1 MYTYQCVMY
10 VIRTRPH
17 RWTFVFCGGMAG
29 GQLNRPIAG
38 MAHCCRDR
46 DCLRHTL
53 LFQVEKPV
61 RKIVTKPSQGTPSRQ
76 RLTDHIR
83 PGVHILFVGINP
95 GLRSAATG
103 HHFAGHSNRF
113 WKLLY
118 ESRLVSEPL
127 THQDD
132 WRLPDWG
139 LGLTNIIQRPS
150 AGVGTLKPQE
160 YTAGKKRLVATVKRY
175 HPHAVA
181 LLGVT
186 IYRTLFPEYRS
197 GRISLGLQAKTLAGR
212 PVFALPNPSGRN
224 AHYSYRTMLTAFR
237 ALRDTTDMRVQG
249 MTKGTITVGP
259 PSQP

>member
-1 MYTYQCVMY
+1 MLFELGFTAE
-10 VIRTRPH
+10 PL
-17 RWTFVFCGGMAG
+17 FFCGGMAR

-46 DCLRHTL
+46 DCLGHTVP
-53 LFQVEKPV
+53 FQVEMPV
-61 RKIVTKPSQGTPSRQ
+61 RKIVTKPSQGAPSRQ

-83 PGVHILFVGINP
+83 PEVHILFVGINP

-113 WKLLY
+113 WKILY
-118 ESRLVSEPL
+118 ESKLVSEPL

-160 YTAGKKRLVATVKRY
+160 YTAGKNRLIATVKRY
-175 HPHAVA
+175 RPHAVA

-186 IYRTLFPEYRS
+186 IYRMLFPEYSS

-224 AHYSYRTMLTAFR
+224 AHYSYRTMLAAFR
-237 ALRDTTDMRVQG
+237 ALRDATDMLVQ
-249 MTKGTITVGP
+249 KGTITVEP
-259 PSQP
+259 PSHP

>member
-1 MYTYQCVMY
+1 M
-10 VIRTRPH
+10 
-17 RWTFVFCGGMAG
+17 
-29 GQLNRPIAG
+29 
-38 MAHCCRDR
+38 
-46 DCLRHTL
+46 
-53 LFQVEKPV
+53 
-61 RKIVTKPSQGTPSRQ
+61 RKILTKPSQGTPSRQ

-118 ESRLVSEPL
+118 ESKLVSEPL

-150 AGVGTLKPQE
+150 AGVSTLKPQE

-197 GRISLGLQAKTLAGR
+197 GRIGLGLQARTLAGR

-249 MTKGTITVGP
+249 MTKGTITGGP

>member
-1 MYTYQCVMY
+1 M
-10 VIRTRPH
+10 RSAKPPH
-17 RWTFVFCGGMAG
+17 RWNAHFC
-29 GQLNRPIAG
+29 RE
-38 MAHCCRDR
+38 R
-46 DCLRHTL
+46 DCLRHTVP
-53 LFQVEKPV
+53 FQLEMPA
-61 RKIVTKPSQGTPSRQ
+61 RKIVIKPSQGTPSRQ

-175 HPHAVA
+175 RPHAVA

-224 AHYSYRTMLTAFR
+224 AHYSYQTMLAAFR
-237 ALRDTTDMRVQG
+237 ALRNVSDKSIQC
-249 MTKGTITVGP
+249 MTKGTITGGG